1 MAKEKKNQEQKKT
14 KERKIPFLHSIR
26 TKIVMVLIFALL
38 AQGICLSAVTMSSVK
53 NQLNMLN
60 RKYMYD
66 TAVAYSRVIDQ
77 MIGAQGYTIA
87 TIYSNLSAS
96 LEGVGI
102 DGIDSS
108 YAYLVSAS
116 GTMLYH
122 PTQEKVGQPVE
133 NVIIKGVVEQ
143 IQSGQIPEP
152 EVVEYD
158 FKGITKYAAYAVTS
172 GGECILVVSADK
184 DEIMAPV
191 TRITAVNSLCIMAFL
206 ILFGIIAYLII
217 ISIIKPVIRGTEIVG
232 RLAHMD
238 FAEIEGQDK
247 LAARKDET
255 GMMSRAVIEL
265 RKQLVTVVS
274 DLQKQSKH
282 LFNASDSLSTNA
294 TETASTIEQVEKA
307 VGEISQG
314 ATSQA
319 GETQKATEN
328 VIMMGNM
335 VEETAEEAKELL
347 NNAQSMKKSSE
358 EASNIL
364 MALERINAQAGEA
377 IDVIYEQTNTTNE
390 SALKIRE
397 ATTLITSIA
406 EETNLLSLN
415 ATIEAA
421 RAGEQGRGFAVVAG
435 QIQKLAEQSNE
446 SARQIEAI
454 IDSLITDSEKSVE
467 TMKQVKDIMSSQNE
481 SVAKTDE
488 IFTQVKTG
496 IADSMDGV
504 SRIAEKTQKL
514 EEVRV
519 TVVDAVQN
527 LTAIAEENA
536 ASTEETSASVTEVS
550 NIVYH
555 ISENSSQLK
564 EIASGLEKDMSIF
577 KL

>member
-1 MAKEKKNQEQKKT
+1 MAKEKKNQEQKKANV
-14 KERKIPFLHSIR
+14 RKIPFLHSIR
-26 TKIVMVLIFALL
+26 TKIVLVLIFALL
-38 AQGICLSAVTMSSVK
+38 AQGICLSAVTMSSVR
-53 NQLNMLN
+53 NQLNTLN

-66 TAVAYSRVIDQ
+66 TAVAYSKVMDQ

-87 TIYSNLSAS
+87 TIYSNLETN
-96 LEGVGI
+96 LGGVGV

-122 PTQEKVGQPVE
+122 PTQDKVGQPVE
-133 NVIIKGVVEQ
+133 NEVVKGVVSQ
-143 IQSGQIPEP
+143 IQSGHIPDP
-152 EVVEYD
+152 EVVEYE
-158 FKGITKYAAYAVTS
+158 FRGATKYAAYAVTS

-184 DEIMAPV
+184 DEIMEPV
-191 TRITAVNSLCIMAFL
+191 TRITMINSLCIITFL
-206 ILFGIIAYLII
+206 ILFGVLAYLII
-217 ISIIKPVIRGTEIVG
+217 ISIIKPVIQGAEIVG

-347 NNAQSMKKSSE
+347 NNAQSMKESSE

-467 TMKQVKDIMSSQNE
+467 TMKQVKDIMNSQNE